1 MVDLV
6 GVELIRISI
15 FPSVH
20 RQVHYSLLKTF
31 GGGLP
36 QALSEVAWRWR
47 IEGNELRERPYE
59 VQRAPAITKDK
70 ASLAMETTGQ
80 TISQTPTIKIVGS
93 NPIMVRPASFALTLR
108 VLTES

>member
-47 IEGNELRERPYE
+47 IEGNELRERGRSS
-59 VQRAPAITKDK
+59 VGGG
-70 ASLAMETTGQ
+70 ASRR
-80 TISQTPTIKIVGS
+80 
-93 NPIMVRPASFALTLR
+93 RPPGA
-108 VLTES
+108 EQQH